1 MTMKQIVVLTLAQ
14 IVFMTFGLLL
24 GFIAFMWV
32 VWDHSADKGGSM
44 PKKKL
49 IALAAIETVV
59 IAVAFRLGFGLM
71 ILSSWYLGA
80 EFED

>member
-32 VWDHSADKGGSM
+32 VWDH
-44 PKKKL
+44 
-49 IALAAIETVV
+49 
-59 IAVAFRLGFGLM
+59 LG
-71 ILSSWYLGA
+71 
-80 EFED
+80 